1 MAGSTVEE
9 KWTIDKLDG
18 TNWMTWKFQMWHL
31 LLAKGLWGL
40 VDGTETLAE
49 DANAAARAE
58 FAREYRRRSQQSL
71 LAIGT
76 SHLYLVT
83 TCESPKDAWDALR
96 GHHERGTLANKL
108 MLKKQYFRMEMKE
121 GTAVETHLKAMK
133 ELTDWLAA
141 IGATVSEEDRVVTL
155 LGSLPSPYATLVT
168 ALETQ
173 LENLRLANV
182 QQSVLHE
189 ERKLCGSS
197 RSESEGALIGK
208 QRTRRGVKCYE
219 CEEYGHFRCDCP
231 EFRRRMASK
240 NSSQEHKAAPSE
252 EQEPESDSES
262 VGAFAVTTGQR
273 DLTLG

>member
-18 TNWMTWKFQMWHL
+18 TNWMTWKFQMRHL

-49 DANAAARAE
+49 DANAAARAV
-58 FAREYRRRSQQSL
+58 FSTIIM
-71 LAIGT
+71 AIGT
-76 SHLYLVT
+76 SQLYLVT

-133 ELTDWLAA
+133 ELTDRLAA
-141 IGATVSEEDRVVTL
+141 IGAPVSEEDQVATL

-173 LENLRLANV
+173 LENLTLASV

-219 CEEYGHFRCDCP
+219 CEQYGHFRRDCP

-240 NSSQEHKAAPSE
+240 NVKKC
-252 EQEPESDSES
+252 
-262 VGAFAVTTGQR
+262 
-273 DLTLG
+273 